1 MCRWQN
7 AALDLF
13 RYCLAIITTVA
24 THIYTLGKMWHRL
37 ISIGM
42 KPGIQSTPFIKEIH
56 TCCLRYTIFFR
67 LYIYI
72 YIYTYIHVVY
82 WPTPDMCSSPFWDYH
97 IYIPSLLCKNM
108 VIESY
113 TAATAHET
121 FLIAA
126 HRRCVKLDL
135 LVVTCNAVCGMSCAV
150 CAAFCY
156 ALTMHC
162 NPQGTQHTCVAA
174 FHNVTDYEPMTC
186 TYMTFG
192 KRNIHLYQMMNML
205 VFNLPGKFW
214 Q

>member
-1 MCRWQN
+1 
-7 AALDLF
+7 
-13 RYCLAIITTVA
+13 
-24 THIYTLGKMWHRL
+24 MWRRL
-37 ISIGM
+37 ISTGM
-42 KPGIQSTPFIKEIH
+42 DPGIQSTPFIKEIH

-72 YIYTYIHVVY
+72 YIYPCGVLTDSWYVFKPFLKLPYLYSISALQKYGNGIIHGSHST
-82 WPTPDMCSSPFWDYH
+82 WNNFDRRPQEMCQIRPFG
-97 IYIPSLLCKNM
+97 
-108 VIESY
+108 
-113 TAATAHET
+113 
-121 FLIAA
+121 
-126 HRRCVKLDL
+126 
-135 LVVTCNAVCGMSCAV
+135 CNAVCGMSCAV
-150 CAAFCY
+150 RAAFCY

-205 VFNLPGKFW
+205 VFNLPEKLG